1 MHPLIVSVSE
11 HCQIL
16 QRTACSNQYRARS
29 WGAHSL
35 PRNSHPLSTSS
46 KPLASQ
52 LSSWTSFPGCPTL
65 FISSIQWQV
74 VQCGPSPIFIGAEE
88 SFFSPQC
95 LNQKPDPLDK
105 HIPPQES
112 QEREQLTLSG
122 SQAHI
127 PMAHS
132 RDSNPKCLL
141 SPRAKIPTISREE
154 MKCHWEEL
162 LGRQKFG
169 VRPLRQEAR
178 TSKNKNW
185 GGVTGRTKTFQGA
198 HWQRKHQN
206 SALSQSKR
214 LQRDYTAQSL
224 VCDMKGPSL

>member
-1 MHPLIVSVSE
+1 
-11 HCQIL
+11 
-16 QRTACSNQYRARS
+16 
-29 WGAHSL
+29 
-35 PRNSHPLSTSS
+35 
-46 KPLASQ
+46 
-52 LSSWTSFPGCPTL
+52 
-65 FISSIQWQV
+65 
-74 VQCGPSPIFIGAEE
+74 
-88 SFFSPQC
+88 
-95 LNQKPDPLDK
+95 
-105 HIPPQES
+105 
-112 QEREQLTLSG
+112 
-122 SQAHI
+122 
-127 PMAHS
+127 MAHS

-224 VCDMKGPSL
+224 VCDMKGPSLWAKSNFQPWDCSDRRESILFPLHLHSLILFIIYFMHTFLLRTAVPAKFMDFIGSQPSVFNYHHLSYIWLRP